1 MIAERSVRMTGSRAP
16 AIKVALL
23 LMIAGS
29 APTMA
34 ETPQQRGEV
43 LARGMCSACHAI
55 GKTGSSKHPAAP
67 RFRRLDDQTNLAKL
81 SVRLQGGLL
90 TGHEAMPL
98 FRFSR
103 EDADAMVAYIRS
115 VQGP

>member
-1 MIAERSVRMTGSRAP
+1 MITPRTLATG
-16 AIKVALL
+16 VALL
-23 LMIAGS
+23 LLIV
-29 APTMA
+29 APTSAIA
-34 ETPQQRGEV
+34 ETPQERGEV

-55 GKTGSSKHPAAP
+55 GKTGSSKHPGAP
-67 RFRRLDDQTNLAKL
+67 RFRRFDNQMNLEKL

-103 EDADAMVAYIRS
+103 DDADAMVGYIRS
-115 VQGP
+115 IQGP

>member
-1 MIAERSVRMTGSRAP
+1 MTTHREFT
-16 AIKVALL
+16 ITVALL
-23 LMIAGS
+23 VLILAS

-43 LARGMCSACHAI
+43 LARGMCSPCHAI
-55 GKTGSSKHPAAP
+55 GKTGKSRHPAAP
-67 RFRRLDDQTNLAKL
+67 RFRSLDDQTNLTKL

-98 FRFSR
+98 FRFTR
-103 EDADAMVAYIRS
+103 DDADAMVAYIRS
-115 VQGP
+115 IQGP

>member
-1 MIAERSVRMTGSRAP
+1 MTIHQSLAATVTFVMPILACAP
-16 AIKVALL
+16 A
-23 LMIAGS
+23 
-29 APTMA
+29 MA

-43 LARGMCSACHAI
+43 LARGMCSPCHAI
-55 GKTGSSKHPAAP
+55 GKTGTSKNPAAP